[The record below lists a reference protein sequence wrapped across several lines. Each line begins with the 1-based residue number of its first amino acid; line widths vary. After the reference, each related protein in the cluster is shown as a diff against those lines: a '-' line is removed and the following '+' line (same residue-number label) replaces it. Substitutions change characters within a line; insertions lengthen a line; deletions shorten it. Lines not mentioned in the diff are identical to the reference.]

1 MKNNIRFK
9 NLLKK
14 MEEHNIDYF
23 MIAPSDNLRSLLGF
37 SPGKCERFQALFIK
51 NNGDYFYI
59 SPQIY
64 YEEISELI
72 SEEKIFV
79 WKDREG
85 HTDLLKKLINKFNI
99 SNVKIA
105 VDNSISSVNTI
116 EITNLTEVTWYN
128 GHDLIEELRIIKDS
142 EEQKLLKESALL
154 ADKVMDKAINFIK
167 PGIREY
173 DIKSKIK
180 EEAFKLGGDGVAFEP
195 IIASGANSSKPHYNK
210 SDREIKGQDLV
221 LLDLGVIYK
230 GYCSDISRTIFVG
243 EITSRQ
249 EEIYN
254 IVKKS
259 TEAAKNIL
267 EPGIQAAEL
276 DHASRKVISKAGYGD
291 CFLNRLGHG
300 IGMSVHEAPYI
311 NGNNDRVLQPG
322 MAFSIEP
329 GIYLPDEFGI
339 RIEDIV
345 LVTKDG
351 FEVLNEYN
359 RDIIII

>member
-116 EITNLTEVTWYN
+116 EISSLTEVTWYN
-128 GHDLIEELRIIKDS
+128 GHALIKDLRIIKNS
-142 EEQKLLKESALL
+142 KEQELLKEAALL
-154 ADKVMDKAINFIK
+154 ADKVMDRAINFIK

-173 DIKSKIK
+173 DIQSKIK
-180 EEAFKLGGDGVAFEP
+180 EEASRLGDGVAFEP
-195 IIASGANSSKPHYNK
+195 IIASGPNSSKPHYNK
-210 SDREIKGQDLV
+210 SDREIKKNDIV
-221 LLDLGVIYK
+221 LLDLGVLHK
-230 GYCSDISRTIFVG
+230 SYCSDISRTVFVG
-243 EITSRQ
+243 EITEYQ
-249 EEIYN
+249 KEIYK
-254 IVKKS
+254 IVKES
-259 TEAAKNIL
+259 TEAAKEIL
-267 EPGIQAAEL
+267 KPGISAAEL
-276 DHASRKVISKAGYGD
+276 DQQARKVISDSGYGEH
-291 CFLNRLGHG
+291 FLNRLGHG
-300 IGMSVHEAPYI
+300 IGLSVHEAPYI
-311 NGNNDRVLQPG
+311 NGNNDRLLESG

-329 GIYLPDEFGI
+329 GIYLPDQFGI

-345 LVTKDG
+345 LVTNTG
-351 FEVLNEYN
+351 FKVLNKYN
-359 RDIIII
+359 REIIINP